1 MNIYTKKQKWKYALF
16 SIAVLISSLSLYLT
30 NSLQNSLEE
39 SLNSLSQSIKT
50 LKQNE
55 DILKIEEENNM
66 KNFATAMQVLNNMT
80 IHDEGDYSMAS
91 ELIQQNNT
99 IPVILIDEC
108 DEIIKYRNINL
119 PNNIAKVEEK
129 RTAFLKTKLEEMKSI
144 GDSIYI
150 DVFEQKQKLFYKNS
164 AILDKTSQM
173 HKFTLE
179 KQNFTKKIIA
189 EMRWYP
195 YYQITF
201 IILFALFGYFI
212 FNAARRSEQN
222 QVWAGMAKE
231 TAHQIATPLSSLIAW
246 KELIKEKINDKI
258 MINEIE
264 KDISRLETITER
276 FSKIGS
282 KPELKE
288 ENLILLINNS
298 ISYMKTRFSKN
309 IVFNTSFKLENSKIY
324 INKLL
329 IEWVLEN
336 ICRNSADSMK
346 GKGKIDVN
354 VYDDKNHTYVNISD
368 TGKGINKN
376 ILKNIFKPGVTSKK
390 RGWGLGLSLSKRII
404 EEYHNGKIFVLKSEE
419 NIGTTFSIKLIKY
432 PSYI

>member
-55 DILKIEEENNM
+55 NILKVEEENNM

-108 DEIIKYRNINL
+108 DEIIKHRNIQL
-119 PNNIAKVEEK
+119 PNDIAQVEEK
-129 RTAFLKTKLEEMKSI
+129 RTEFLKKKLEEMKSI

-179 KQNFTKKIIA
+179 KQNFTKKLIA

-246 KELIKEKINDKI
+246 KELIKEKIDDKI

-282 KPELKE
+282 KPELRE
-288 ENLILLINNS
+288 ENLISLINNS

-309 IVFNTSFKLENSKIY
+309 IVFNTSFKLKNNNIY

-354 VYDDKNHTYVNISD
+354 VYDDKNHTYINISD

-419 NIGTTFSIKLIKY
+419 NVGTTFSIKLIKH
-432 PSYI
+432 PS

>member
-55 DILKIEEENNM
+55 NILKVEEENNM

-108 DEIIKYRNINL
+108 DEIIKYRNIQL
-119 PNNIAKVEEK
+119 PNDIAQVEKK
-129 RTAFLKTKLEEMKSI
+129 RTEFLKKKLEEMKSI

-179 KQNFTKKIIA
+179 KQNFTKKLIA

-246 KELIKEKINDKI
+246 KELIKEKIDDKI

-282 KPELKE
+282 KPELRE
-288 ENLILLINNS
+288 ENLISLIKNS

-309 IVFNTSFKLENSKIY
+309 IVFNTSFKLKNNNIY

-354 VYDDKNHTYVNISD
+354 VYDDKNHTYINISD

-404 EEYHNGKIFVLKSEE
+404 EEYHSGKIFVLKSEE
-419 NIGTTFSIKLIKY
+419 NIGTTFSIKLIKH
-432 PSYI
+432 PS

>member
-55 DILKIEEENNM
+55 NILKVEEENNM

-99 IPVILIDEC
+99 IPLILIDEC
-108 DEIIKYRNINL
+108 DEIIKYRNIQL
-119 PNNIAKVEEK
+119 PNDIAQVEKK
-129 RTAFLKTKLEEMKSI
+129 RTEFLKKKLEEMKSI

-179 KQNFTKKIIA
+179 KQNFTKKLIA

-246 KELIKEKINDKI
+246 KELIKEKIDDKI

-282 KPELKE
+282 KPELRE
-288 ENLILLINNS
+288 ENLISLINNS

-309 IVFNTSFKLENSKIY
+309 IVFKTSFKLKNNNIY

-354 VYDDKNHTYVNISD
+354 VYDDKNHTYINISD

-404 EEYHNGKIFVLKSEE
+404 EEYHSGKIFVLKSEE
-419 NIGTTFSIKLIKY
+419 NVGTTFSIKLIKL
-432 PSYI
+432 PS

>member
-55 DILKIEEENNM
+55 DILKVEEENNM

-108 DEIIKYRNINL
+108 DEIIKYRNIQL
-119 PNNIAKVEEK
+119 PNDITQVEEK
-129 RTAFLKTKLEEMKSI
+129 RTKFLKKKLEEMKSV

-179 KQNFTKKIIA
+179 KQNFTKKLIE

-246 KELIKEKINDKI
+246 KELIKEKIDDKI

-282 KPELKE
+282 KPELRE
-288 ENLILLINNS
+288 ENLISLIKNS

-309 IVFNTSFKLENSKIY
+309 IVFNTSFKLKNSNIY

-354 VYDDKNHTYVNISD
+354 VYDDKNHTYINISD

-419 NIGTTFSIKLIKY
+419 NVGTTFSIKLITH
-432 PSYI
+432 PS

>member
-16 SIAVLISSLSLYLT
+16 SIAILISSLSLYLT

-55 DILKIEEENNM
+55 NILKIEEENNM

-108 DEIIKYRNINL
+108 DEIIKHRNIQF
-119 PNNIAKVEEK
+119 PNHIAQFEEK
-129 RTAFLKTKLEEMKSI
+129 RITFLKKKLKEMKSI

-179 KQNFTKKIIA
+179 KQNFTKKLIA

-246 KELIKEKINDKI
+246 KELIKEKINDRI

-264 KDISRLETITER
+264 KDINRLETITER

-282 KPELKE
+282 KPELRE
-288 ENLILLINNS
+288 ENLISLINHS

-309 IVFNTSFKLENSKIY
+309 IVFNTSFKLKNNNIY

-329 IEWVLEN
+329 VEWVLEN

-354 VYDDKNHTYVNISD
+354 VYDDENHTYINISD
-368 TGKGINKN
+368 TGGGINKT

-419 NIGTTFSIKLIKY
+419 NIGTTFSIKLIKD
-432 PSYI
+432 PS

>member
-55 DILKIEEENNM
+55 DILKVEEENNM

-108 DEIIKYRNINL
+108 DEIIKYRNIML
-119 PNNIAKVEEK
+119 PNDIAQVEGK
-129 RTAFLKTKLEEMKSI
+129 RTEFLKKKLKEMKSI

-179 KQNFTKKIIA
+179 KQNFTKKLIA

-201 IILFALFGYFI
+201 IILLALFGYFI

-258 MINEIE
+258 IINEIE

-282 KPELKE
+282 KPELRE
-288 ENLILLINNS
+288 ENLISLINDS

-309 IVFNTSFKLENSKIY
+309 IVFNTSFKLKNNNIH

-354 VYDDKNHTYVNISD
+354 VYDNKNHTYINISD

-419 NIGTTFSIKLIKY
+419 NVGTTFSIKLIKY
-432 PSYI
+432 PSSV

>member
-55 DILKIEEENNM
+55 NILKVEEENNM

-108 DEIIKYRNINL
+108 DEIIKYRNIQL
-119 PNNIAKVEEK
+119 PNDIAQVEKK
-129 RTAFLKTKLEEMKSI
+129 RTEFLKKKLEEMKSI

-179 KQNFTKKIIA
+179 KQNFTKKLIA

-246 KELIKEKINDKI
+246 KELIKEKIDDKI

-282 KPELKE
+282 KPELRE
-288 ENLILLINNS
+288 ENLISLINNS

-309 IVFNTSFKLENSKIY
+309 IVFNTSFKLKNNNIY

-354 VYDDKNHTYVNISD
+354 VYDDKNHTYINISD

-404 EEYHNGKIFVLKSEE
+404 EEYHSGKIFVLKSEE
-419 NIGTTFSIKLIKY
+419 NVGTTFSIKLIKH
-432 PSYI
+432 PS

>member
-179 KQNFTKKIIA
+179 KQNFTKK
-189 EMRWYP
+189 
-195 YYQITF
+195 
-201 IILFALFGYFI
+201 
-212 FNAARRSEQN
+212 N
-222 QVWAGMAKE
+222 
-231 TAHQIATPLSSLIAW
+231 
-246 KELIKEKINDKI
+246 
-258 MINEIE
+258 
-264 KDISRLETITER
+264 
-276 FSKIGS
+276 
-282 KPELKE
+282 
-288 ENLILLINNS
+288 
-298 ISYMKTRFSKN
+298 
-309 IVFNTSFKLENSKIY
+309 
-324 INKLL
+324 
-329 IEWVLEN
+329 
-336 ICRNSADSMK
+336 
-346 GKGKIDVN
+346 
-354 VYDDKNHTYVNISD
+354 
-368 TGKGINKN
+368 
-376 ILKNIFKPGVTSKK
+376 
-390 RGWGLGLSLSKRII
+390 
-404 EEYHNGKIFVLKSEE
+404 
-419 NIGTTFSIKLIKY
+419 
-432 PSYI
+432 

>member
-1 MNIYTKKQKWKYALF
+1 
-16 SIAVLISSLSLYLT
+16 
-30 NSLQNSLEE
+30 
-39 SLNSLSQSIKT
+39 
-50 LKQNE
+50 
-55 DILKIEEENNM
+55 
-66 KNFATAMQVLNNMT
+66 
-80 IHDEGDYSMAS
+80 
-91 ELIQQNNT
+91 
-99 IPVILIDEC
+99 
-108 DEIIKYRNINL
+108 
-119 PNNIAKVEEK
+119 
-129 RTAFLKTKLEEMKSI
+129 
-144 GDSIYI
+144 
-150 DVFEQKQKLFYKNS
+150 
-164 AILDKTSQM
+164 
-173 HKFTLE
+173 
-179 KQNFTKKIIA
+179 
-189 EMRWYP
+189 MRWYP

-282 KPELKE
+282 KAELKE

-354 VYDDKNHTYVNISD
+354 VYDDKNYTYINISD

-432 PSYI
+432 PS

>member
-179 KQNFTKKIIA
+179 KQNFTKKIIE

-309 IVFNTSFKLENSKIY
+309 IVFNTSFKLKNNNIY

-346 GKGKIDVN
+346 GKGKIHVN
-354 VYDDKNHTYVNISD
+354 VYDDKNHTYINISD

-404 EEYHNGKIFVLKSEE
+404 EEYHSGKIFVLKSEE
-419 NIGTTFSIKLIKY
+419 NAGTTFSIKLIKL
-432 PSYI
+432 PS

>member
-55 DILKIEEENNM
+55 DILKVEEENNM

-108 DEIIKYRNINL
+108 DEIIKYRNIQL
-119 PNNIAKVEEK
+119 PNDIAQVEEK
-129 RTAFLKTKLEEMKSI
+129 RTEFLKKKLEEMKSI

-179 KQNFTKKIIA
+179 KQNFTKKLIA

-246 KELIKEKINDKI
+246 KELIKEKIDDQI

-282 KPELKE
+282 KPELRE
-288 ENLILLINNS
+288 ENLISLINNS

-309 IVFNTSFKLENSKIY
+309 IVFNTSFKLKNNNIY

-354 VYDDKNHTYVNISD
+354 VYDDKNHTYINISD

-419 NIGTTFSIKLIKY
+419 NVGTTFSIKLIKH
-432 PSYI
+432 PS

>member
-55 DILKIEEENNM
+55 DILKVEEENNM

-108 DEIIKYRNINL
+108 DEIIKHRNIQL
-119 PNNIAKVEEK
+119 PNDIAQVEEK
-129 RTAFLKTKLEEMKSI
+129 RTEFLKKKLEEMKSI

-179 KQNFTKKIIA
+179 KQNFTKKLIA

-246 KELIKEKINDKI
+246 KELIKEKIDDKI

-282 KPELKE
+282 KPELRE
-288 ENLILLINNS
+288 ENLISLINNS

-309 IVFNTSFKLENSKIY
+309 IVFNTSIKLKNNNIY

-354 VYDDKNHTYVNISD
+354 VYDDKNHTYINISD

-419 NIGTTFSIKLIKY
+419 NVGTTFSIKLIKH
-432 PSYI
+432 PS

>member
-55 DILKIEEENNM
+55 DILKVEEENNM

-108 DEIIKYRNINL
+108 DEIIKYRNIQL
-119 PNNIAKVEEK
+119 PNDIAQVEEK
-129 RTAFLKTKLEEMKSI
+129 RTEFLKKKLEEMKSI

-179 KQNFTKKIIA
+179 KQNFTKKLIA

-246 KELIKEKINDKI
+246 KELIKEKIDDQI

-282 KPELKE
+282 KPELRE
-288 ENLILLINNS
+288 ENLISLIKNS

-309 IVFNTSFKLENSKIY
+309 IVFNTSFKLKNNNIY

-354 VYDDKNHTYVNISD
+354 VYDDKNHTYINISD

-419 NIGTTFSIKLIKY
+419 NVGTTFSIKLIKH
-432 PSYI
+432 PS

>member
-55 DILKIEEENNM
+55 DILKVEEENNM

-108 DEIIKYRNINL
+108 DEIIKYRNIQL
-119 PNNIAKVEEK
+119 PNDIAQVEEK
-129 RTAFLKTKLEEMKSI
+129 RTEFLKKKLEEMKSI

-179 KQNFTKKIIA
+179 KQNFTKKLIA

-246 KELIKEKINDKI
+246 KELIKEKIDDKI

-282 KPELKE
+282 KPELRE
-288 ENLILLINNS
+288 ENLISLINNS

-309 IVFNTSFKLENSKIY
+309 IVFNTSFKLKNNNIY

-354 VYDDKNHTYVNISD
+354 VYDDKNHTYINISD

-390 RGWGLGLSLSKRII
+390 EVGDWD
-404 EEYHNGKIFVLKSEE
+404 YHCPNVL
-419 NIGTTFSIKLIKY
+419 
-432 PSYI
+432 